1 MWKQQTAFH
10 LSWWLPSI
18 HINPTQV
25 DPGCSPPCCRLFR
38 TFFNSE
44 MLKCAAGIKNSW
56 LKAPKKKKKTL
67 VPKVPIIQHSQVFCQ
82 GLSACFKKK
91 INKKAPVFQIETVL
105 PQGTVASVIPAGPSR
120 SPPHFLTPH
129 KPPPAPG
136 GAEPDG
142 VQLFHRSTCDSL
154 HGANLTCKCTASFQ
168 ATIMRTSTIG
178 CNSCFSNCI
187 FNLKFPRTWTAVC
200 PSG

>member
-1 MWKQQTAFH
+1 MFPCENNKPPFTYH
-10 LSWWLPSI
+10 GDCLVYILIPHKS
-18 HINPTQV
+18 TQ
-25 DPGCSPPCCRLFR
+25 DAHHRAAGCSGLSLTAKCLNAQQGLRIPD
-38 TFFNSE
+38 
-44 MLKCAAGIKNSW
+44 LKH
-56 LKAPKKKKKTL
+56 LKKKKTL

-91 INKKAPVFQIETVL
+91 KKKAPVFQIETVL

-154 HGANLTCKCTASFQ
+154 HGANPTRKCTASFQ

-187 FNLKFPRTWTAVC
+187 FNLKFPRT
-200 PSG
+200 